1 MQLQMPARPTDRAA
15 KVQRFPIP
23 RSDPIY
29 PLWPKI
35 RGEIVKRI
43 RLSNFLINYFRYGN
57 GNTVDSNR
65 TTVVILLDN
74 KDKNRISPTKKT
86 VRSFLDR
93 KELKWVD
100 IVFEEGRILRGA
112 SSTEKVND

>member
-1 MQLQMPARPTDRAA
+1 M
-15 KVQRFPIP
+15 
-23 RSDPIY
+23 
-29 PLWPKI
+29 
-35 RGEIVKRI
+35 
-43 RLSNFLINYFRYGN
+43 
-57 GNTVDSNR
+57 
-65 TTVVILLDN
+65 ILLDN